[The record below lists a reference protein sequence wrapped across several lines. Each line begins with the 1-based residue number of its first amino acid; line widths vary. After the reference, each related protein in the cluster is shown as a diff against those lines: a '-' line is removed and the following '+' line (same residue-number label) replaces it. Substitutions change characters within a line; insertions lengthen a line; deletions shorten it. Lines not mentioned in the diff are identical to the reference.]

1 MHLFSLLNP
10 KLIYFED
17 RVLDK
22 EQILKDLIEK
32 ICDSFELKGRC
43 KQLYE
48 LVMQREK
55 EAPTVYPTGIAIPH
69 VRVDDLDDTI
79 IAICI
84 PQKPI
89 RNGDAEIKI
98 YILILTD
105 KNVSSFYLNV
115 VAAFMRISKD
125 TDFFNRLL
133 SAGDPHNFINLIK
146 DAGIVIKDEVTVSD
160 IMTPVPH
167 VINEN
172 ESIKAFA
179 EMMKEEGL
187 YYVPVVNNDGDWVG
201 DVNILHYL
209 EVSLPDYMK
218 LLNNVNFLRNFEPF
232 EHLYKKEDNIL
243 IRDVMSKPERLL
255 KPEYSVI
262 EAVFE
267 MVRQKK
273 QTFSVIQDKKVVG
286 IITAMDIYKKVVR
299 A

>member
-10 KLIYFED
+10 KLIHFED

-22 EQILKDLIEK
+22 EQVLKDLIER
-32 ICDSFELKGRC
+32 ICDAFELKGRC
-43 KQLYE
+43 KYLYE

-79 IAICI
+79 IAICV
-84 PQKPI
+84 PRKPI
-89 RNGDAEIKI
+89 RNGDAEIRL

-105 KNVSSFYLNV
+105 KNVSSLYLNV

-133 SAGDPHNFINLIK
+133 AAGDPHSFIGLIR

-172 ESIKAFA
+172 ESIRTLA
-179 EMMKEEGL
+179 EMMKEKGL
-187 YYVPVVNNDGDWVG
+187 YYVPVVNDKGDWVG

-232 EHLYKKEDNIL
+232 EHLYKKEDSIL
-243 IRDVMSKPERLL
+243 VRDVMSQPERLL
-255 KPEYSVI
+255 RPEYSII

-286 IITAMDIYKKVVR
+286 IITAMDIYRKVVR